1 MKISDYFRRRE
12 ERKPIVLK
20 DLTKFRLYRVDAW
33 TTNASD
39 EKIDAATLYVLAESW
54 DDVNIQIRR
63 LVRWTNASWTTKPVR
78 VEIDAET
85 GTVAAV
91 ASA

>member
-1 MKISDYFRRRE
+1 MKIFDYFRRRE

-20 DLTKFRLYRVDAW
+20 DLTKFNLYRVDAW

-39 EKIDAATLYVLAESW
+39 VKTDAATFYVLAESW
-54 DDVNIQIRR
+54 DDVNVQIRR
-63 LVRWTNASWTTKPVR
+63 LARWTNASWTTKPVS

-85 GTVAAV
+85 GTVADVTTA
-91 ASA
+91 